1 MSNKELTVGVK
12 FRALR
17 GTPSGDVTVGKEYEV
32 AGLCEDGLP
41 YFIDDAGDINH
52 SIAKGNAFGDGC
64 LYPDGFEVI

>member
-17 GTPSGDVTVGKEYEV
+17 GTPSGDVTEGKQYEV
-32 AGLCEDGLP
+32 AGIDEDGLP

-52 SIAKGNAFGDGC
+52 AIACDEYGDGC